1 MNYKKLLFI
10 LISIFLSIPAFSQIY
25 GTHNFYTHNLFYYNP
40 AHTGDAGNFVAF
52 MSYRNHLVSIPG
64 SPKTATFG
72 LHSPISKKMSLGGM
86 LKNQTEGLLNY
97 NSARLDYS
105 FRTQISKYQSL
116 SFGIN
121 FGYLSK
127 SLNTQDIL
135 VFDPLDPIVVDNYN
149 MKPIIYAGAGLSFNL
164 KNFEFDFAIPILY
177 RTSNDTLTR
186 YLAYT
191 SYFMKINNN
200 WFLKPSLSAVYV
212 KQENLSG
219 QADLCLFFKNIFWIE
234 GGYKTT
240 KSIVLSTGFNISKIG
255 IAYSYETNSTAI
267 SNIGGS
273 THEIMLTYGFGG
285 RKNNPLKDT
294 IPIIADSL
302 VDNRMKHTIG
312 NKTYEEYIMSNNY
325 GFYND
330 VLDLTDSM
338 RREEVKKIEI
348 QKIKEKQDSII
359 VADSIKQNPVQ
370 QLSQS
375 EYDILKR
382 GIHFDLNSAVLSKA
396 SRNYLDS
403 VVVLMNIN
411 QKIKILITGFT
422 CDLGSKEANEK
433 YSKMR
438 ADAVKYYLESKG
450 IASDRITT
458 DSKADAQP
466 VVPNTSEINREQ
478 NRRIDFSILRE

>member
-1 MNYKKLLFI
+1 
-10 LISIFLSIPAFSQIY
+10 
-25 GTHNFYTHNLFYYNP
+25 
-40 AHTGDAGNFVAF
+40 
-52 MSYRNHLVSIPG
+52 
-64 SPKTATFG
+64 
-72 LHSPISKKMSLGGM
+72 
-86 LKNQTEGLLNY
+86 
-97 NSARLDYS
+97 
-105 FRTQISKYQSL
+105 
-116 SFGIN
+116 
-121 FGYLSK
+121 
-127 SLNTQDIL
+127 
-135 VFDPLDPIVVDNYN
+135 
-149 MKPIIYAGAGLSFNL
+149 
-164 KNFEFDFAIPILY
+164 
-177 RTSNDTLTR
+177 
-186 YLAYT
+186 
-191 SYFMKINNN
+191 MKINNN
-200 WFLKPSLSAVYV
+200 WFLKPSVSAVYV
-212 KQENLSG
+212 KQENISG
-219 QADLCLFFKNIFWIE
+219 QANLCLFFKNIFWIE
-234 GGYKTT
+234 GGYKTS
-240 KSIVLSTGFNISKIG
+240 KSVVLSTGFNISKIG